1 MKKMDAKQSS
11 FIAIMSA
18 LGIVLSL
25 ISLNA
30 APLLSSVGQGGAA
43 LDLSHIA
50 TFIAAFFGGPYT
62 GALVGLIS
70 GIYSGYYFG
79 YVLGSLGL
87 LSVIGI
93 PIGKALTGLIAGFL
107 YKKSGLSNNARRPV
121 LALPLTLLAYVPES
135 IYTVFYFLYAVTLIN
150 IPAMAFMIPL
160 VIPKAW
166 IEIAVMSVLM
176 SALAGN
182 TGFREFINRFFYFQ
196 RTKKTSSK

>member
-1 MKKMDAKQSS
+1 MDAKQSS

-70 GIYSGYYFG
+70 GIYAGYYFG

-121 LALPLTLLAYVPES
+121 LALPLTLLAYVSEP
-135 IYTVFYFLYAVTLIN
+135 F
-150 IPAMAFMIPL
+150 
-160 VIPKAW
+160 
-166 IEIAVMSVLM
+166 
-176 SALAGN
+176 
-182 TGFREFINRFFYFQ
+182 
-196 RTKKTSSK
+196 